1 MTNLI
6 TIHPGISNY
15 SYGYETSQLS
25 RFKVAKY
32 LDWGYKHLLTSPQL
46 QEGYWKNTYTNFGF
60 PCDSLM
66 SIPNWFSNCGHDDL
80 SVTSSEL
87 TSEFRDGQI
96 FTKGE
101 FVTHVKLN
109 GSTWYFTSAPY
120 LEVKSDGVLVW
131 YNRDGSISMKAKYF
145 DIDKEPTPVSLFS
158 SDYLYYKDDEWFTSE
173 DLLIKYL
180 LENVGSDDLLIRD
193 QHQVPHLKLSRFV
206 DFKYLNYYEYIHHN
220 VLIDPCANLRKKTKY
235 LVASELLT
243 EELKSHGYQV
253 TFCPPIFVKL
263 NETNLINLKQTEPKE
278 FCFVGNMSEN
288 KRVDWVISVFKELYG
303 SRPDLKLNLYGDL
316 DGLEIYDLTDNIVY
330 HGFVNEVPYKDNQ
343 VYISCSKTEL
353 FANACVEA
361 LSQGLFA
368 LLSDVDIAH
377 RFYNQHIFNVHT
389 FNTKEEL
396 KNLVLL
402 ISEQILDTQDGVD
415 FVYNNYSLEVVS
427 DLYKGLLERD

>member
-25 RFKVAKY
+25 RFKIAKY

-145 DIDKEPTPVSLFS
+145 DIDKEPTPVSLFI

-206 DFKYLNYYEYIHHN
+206 DFKSLNYYEYIHHN

-243 EELKSHGYQV
+243 EELKDHGYQV

-316 DGLEIYDLTDNIVY
+316 DGLETYDLTDNIVY
-330 HGFVNEVPYKDNQ
+330 YGFVKLVPYKANQ

-353 FANACVEA
+353 FANACVES
-361 LSQGLFA
+361 LSQGLVA
-368 LLSDVDIAH
+368 LISDVDIAH
-377 RFYNQHIFNVHT
+377 RFYNQHISNVYT
-389 FNTKEEL
+389 FRTKEEL
-396 KNLVLL
+396 KNLILS
-402 ISEQILDTQDGVD
+402 ISEETIETKDGLTFVCEHYGLD
-415 FVYNNYSLEVVS
+415 VVS
-427 DLYKGLLERD
+427 KIYVDLLEKD